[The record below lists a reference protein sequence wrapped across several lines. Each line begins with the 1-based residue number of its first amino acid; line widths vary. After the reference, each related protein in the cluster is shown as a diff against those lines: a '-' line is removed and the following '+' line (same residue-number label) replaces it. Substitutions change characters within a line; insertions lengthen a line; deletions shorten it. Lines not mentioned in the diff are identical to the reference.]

1 MHGNGRQIHRQLTFP
16 VQADGMNRKLRSAG
30 PPLRATNELEVGP
43 IAGLVLTV
51 LALTI
56 LLVA

>member
-1 MHGNGRQIHRQLTFP
+1 
-16 VQADGMNRKLRSAG
+16 MNRKLRSAG